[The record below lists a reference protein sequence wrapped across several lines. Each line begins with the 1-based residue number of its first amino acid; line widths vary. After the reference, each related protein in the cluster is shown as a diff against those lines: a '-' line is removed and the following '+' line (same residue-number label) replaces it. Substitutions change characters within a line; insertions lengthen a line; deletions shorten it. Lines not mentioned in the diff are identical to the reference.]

1 MEVRE
6 NENAALDGR
15 VEKIEQDEV
24 SLKDDISALQRR
36 VDDVNHQCKVLNEQ
50 AQAAESRLDDV
61 RKHAVTMEE
70 VVKIQSALDG
80 EIVQGRATACCHSFC
95 LLDLLRVH
103 LRVTVGLEGRCEL
116 MHDFGWA

>member
-1 MEVRE
+1 MRE

-70 VVKIQSALDG
+70 VVKIQKGSRLSAALQEG
-80 EIVQGRATACCHSFC
+80 STRCCWTAMRRSAAS
-95 LLDLLRVH
+95 RVS
-103 LRVTVGLEGRCEL
+103 R
-116 MHDFGWA
+116 